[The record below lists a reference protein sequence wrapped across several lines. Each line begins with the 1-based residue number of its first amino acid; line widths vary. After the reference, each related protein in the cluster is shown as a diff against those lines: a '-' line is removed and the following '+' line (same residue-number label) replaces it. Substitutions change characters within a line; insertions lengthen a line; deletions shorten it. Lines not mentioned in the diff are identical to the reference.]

1 MTAAAQGQSL
11 RNDLL
16 NQINA
21 ERSRAGAPLLRSVEV
36 LDQAAQ
42 RHADEIA
49 QRGSLRLAH
58 GSEDEMNSR
67 LQQAGYDFHEWAESV
82 TSSTGSLAEV
92 LQQWKAKN
100 TGTWDALMDGDYRD
114 LGIGLASLRGTPLY
128 TFLFA
133 VPQKEFFLKATA
145 SLRNI
150 DAARTEMLEEVNAV
164 RRKAGAPPLKL
175 EGHLQKAAQEHAE
188 DMLERGYFAHESQSG
203 TTVRERSTT
212 AGYEWKTIGENIAE
226 GQFSVD
232 EVMRTWMNSPGH
244 RKNILDPRFT
254 ELGVG
259 LVANRGKNGKY
270 RTVWVQNFG
279 TR

>member
-1 MTAAAQGQSL
+1 MAAAAQGQSV
-11 RNDLL
+11 RSDLL
-16 NQINA
+16 NRINA
-21 ERSRAGAPLLRSVEV
+21 ERSRAGAPLLRIVEV
-36 LDQAAQ
+36 LDQIAQ

-49 QRGSLRLAH
+49 QRGNLRLAH

-67 LQQAGYDFHEWAESV
+67 LQQAGYDYHEWTESV

-92 LQQWKAKN
+92 LQRWKSQDN
-100 TGTWDALMDGDYRD
+100 GTWDSLMDGDYRD
-114 LGIGLASLRGTPLY
+114 LGIGLARLGGTPLY

-133 VPQKEFFLKATA
+133 VPQKEYFLKATA
-145 SLRNI
+145 SLRNV

-188 DMLERGYFAHESQSG
+188 DMLERGYFAHESPSG
-203 TTVRERSTT
+203 TTVRERSTA

-232 EVMRTWMNSPGH
+232 EVMRIWMNSPAH
-244 RKNILDPRFT
+244 RKNILDPHFT
-254 ELGVG
+254 ELGIG
-259 LVANRGKNGKY
+259 LVANRGKDGKY
-270 RTVWVQNFG
+270 QVVWVQNFG
-279 TR
+279 AR